1 MGNGFV
7 AGQVQPAGQMLR
19 GLNGFFFHAKILARC
34 LSRFRAP
41 PIHAKS
47 TGFPLLPFS
56 PLPPLG
62 PVLSD
67 SFSRST
73 PCTTRRN
80 LAPSRCVLLGEENCH
95 VSPQHFYSSRRQ
107 SRHLV
112 RRTLSRKRP
121 SRRHSPPSRA
131 RRACAGCPAI
141 VQLAVSGIA
150 ADGPHQYVRHVH
162 GRRQVK

>member
-1 MGNGFV
+1 
-7 AGQVQPAGQMLR
+7 MLR

-34 LSRFRAP
+34 LSSFRAP

-73 PCTTRRN
+73 PSTTRRN
-80 LAPSRCVLLGEENCH
+80 LPPSRPGLLAEENCH
-95 VSPQHFYSSRRQ
+95 VIPQHFYSSRGQ
-107 SRHLV
+107 CRHLV
-112 RRTLSRKRP
+112 PRTMHRT
-121 SRRHSPPSRA
+121 
-131 RRACAGCPAI
+131 
-141 VQLAVSGIA
+141 
-150 ADGPHQYVRHVH
+150 
-162 GRRQVK
+162 